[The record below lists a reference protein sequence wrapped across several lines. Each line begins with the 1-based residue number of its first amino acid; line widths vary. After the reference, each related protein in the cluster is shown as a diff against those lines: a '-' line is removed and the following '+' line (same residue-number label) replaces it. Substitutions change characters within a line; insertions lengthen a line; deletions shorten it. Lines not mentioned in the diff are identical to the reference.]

1 MSQTIT
7 PVLGEA
13 TVQEL
18 REAVRGEIVTPG
30 GEGYAEASRIW
41 NGAHDGRRPA
51 LVVRCTGA
59 ADVIAAVG
67 FARSND
73 LTIAVRGGGH
83 SVAGFSTCD
92 DGIVIDLSP
101 LTDVRVDPA
110 ARRATVGGGAL
121 WADVDHETQAHGLA
135 TTGGLVSST
144 GVAGFTLGGGIG
156 WLMRRDGLACDNLVA
171 ADVVTADG
179 RLVHASESENAE
191 LLWGLPGGG
200 GNFGIVTQFEL
211 ALHPT
216 GPLVYAGPVF
226 FPADDAGPLLRRF
239 RDWAQSA

>member
-1 MSQTIT
+1 MSETIT

-18 REAVRGEIVTPG
+18 REAVRGEILTPG

-83 SVAGFSTCD
+83 SVAGFSTCN

-101 LTDVRVDPA
+101 MNGVRVDMA
-110 ARRATVGGGAL
+110 ARRATVGGGAVRIAPGGRAVTEMTGTL
-121 WADVDHETQAHGLA
+121 RDYRGRGLA
-135 TTGGLVSST
+135 LLAKRATLVNAAKRGVELVFTENDETNGPMLRVNEKLGYRPIGST
-144 GVAGFTLGGGIG
+144 VR
-156 WLMRRDGLACDNLVA
+156 WSR
-171 ADVVTADG
+171 
-179 RLVHASESENAE
+179 
-191 LLWGLPGGG
+191 P
-200 GNFGIVTQFEL
+200 
-211 ALHPT
+211 
-216 GPLVYAGPVF
+216 
-226 FPADDAGPLLRRF
+226 
-239 RDWAQSA
+239 